1 MGPMALAMDQRSQ
14 TKSVAGRGALV
25 ERMFAVLERQHGERA
40 AGDQQRLNEQQAMR
54 DMMRFLDDEDA
65 LS

>member
-1 MGPMALAMDQRSQ
+1 MGPTALAMDQRSQ
-14 TKSVAGRGALV
+14 ARNVAGRGALV
-25 ERMFAVLERQHGERA
+25 ERMLAILERQHRERA

>member
-1 MGPMALAMDQRSQ
+1 MSE
-14 TKSVAGRGALV
+14 AGRNALMS
-25 ERMFAVLERQHGERA
+25 RMLTILERQHGERA

>member
-1 MGPMALAMDQRSQ
+1 MGPMALAMDQRFQAMSE
-14 TKSVAGRGALV
+14 AGRNALMS
-25 ERMFAVLERQHGERA
+25 RMLTILERQHGERA